1 MISIERA
8 QTADRTAIERLL
20 EASGLPTA
28 GFELAAD
35 TAVVAREE
43 TRDREIVGCAAIE
56 PYGSIG
62 LLRSVCVAPRLRST
76 GLGRRLV
83 AEAEAT
89 AASLGIG
96 QLYLLTETAGD
107 WFPRLGYSLMARDT
121 APAQLRGSPEF
132 TGACP
137 DSALFLH
144 KVLGRPTPAG

>member
-8 QTADRTAIERLL
+8 RSADRSAIERLL

-28 GFELAAD
+28 GFELAVA
-35 TAVVAREE
+35 TALVARDG
-43 TRDREIVGCAAIE
+43 TADGEIVGCAAIE

-62 LLRSVCVAPRLRST
+62 LLRSVCVAAHLRNT
-76 GLGRRLV
+76 GLGHRLV

-96 QLYLLTETAGD
+96 RLYLLTETAGD
-107 WFPRLGYSLMARDT
+107 WFPRLGYSLLARDT

-144 KVLGRPTPAG
+144 KVLDHSIPAG

>member
-8 QTADRTAIERLL
+8 HTADRTAIESLL

-28 GFELAAD
+28 GFELAAT

-43 TRDREIVGCAAIE
+43 TQGSEIVGCAAIE

-62 LLRSVCVAPRLRST
+62 LLRSVCVAPQLRST

-89 AASLGIG
+89 ATSLGIG

-107 WFPRLGYSLMARDT
+107 WFPRLGYSVMARDT
-121 APAQLRGSPEF
+121 APTQLRGSPEF

-137 DSALFLH
+137 DSALLLH
-144 KVLGRPTPAG
+144 KVLDRSAPVG

>member
-8 QTADRTAIERLL
+8 NSVDRTAIESLL

-28 GFELAAD
+28 GFELAAT

-43 TRDREIVGCAAIE
+43 TQGSEIVGCAAIE

-62 LLRSVCVAPRLRST
+62 LLRSVCVAPQLRST

-89 AASLGIG
+89 ATSLGIG

-107 WFPRLGYSLMARDT
+107 WFPRLGYSVMARDT
-121 APAQLRGSPEF
+121 APTQLRGSPEF

-137 DSALFLH
+137 DSALLLH
-144 KVLGRPTPAG
+144 KVLDRSAPVG

>member
-8 QTADRTAIERLL
+8 HPADRTAIESLL
-20 EASGLPTA
+20 QASGLPTA
-28 GFELAAD
+28 GFELAAT
-35 TAVVAREE
+35 TAVVARAE
-43 TRDREIVGCAAIE
+43 TDDHEIVGCAAIE

-62 LLRSVCVAPRLRST
+62 LLRSVCVAPHLRST

-89 AASLGIG
+89 ATSLGIG

-107 WFPRLGYSLMARDT
+107 WFPRLGYSLMGRDT
-121 APAQLRGSPEF
+121 APAQLRESPEF

-137 DSALFLH
+137 DSALFLR
-144 KVLGRPTPAG
+144 KVLDRATPAG